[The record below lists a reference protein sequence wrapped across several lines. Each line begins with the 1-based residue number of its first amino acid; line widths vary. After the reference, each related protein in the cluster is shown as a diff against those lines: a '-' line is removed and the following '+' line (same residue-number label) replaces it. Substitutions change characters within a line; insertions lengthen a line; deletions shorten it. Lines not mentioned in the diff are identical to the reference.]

1 MLLAVIA
8 TVFALAS
15 GCTQGVA
22 AYIRIA
28 AHDLSKVD
36 HSVRLELERL
46 GWTEVEGADPSGIL
60 YDNVS
65 LKYYYITVRH
75 TKENIVEILFSISG
89 TKHFS
94 PDAVD
99 AYRLLVTR
107 LQADPNNEVKYDVQT
122 SSGQWIGDSGGNPS
136 PE

>member
-1 MLLAVIA
+1 MPLVVIA

-28 AHDLSKVD
+28 AHDFSKVD

-46 GWTEVEGADPSGIL
+46 GWTEVEG
-60 YDNVS
+60 S
-65 LKYYYITVRH
+65 LSPGGTHYENASLRYYYLTVRH
-75 TKENIVEILFSISG
+75 TKESTLEILFRIAG
-89 TKHFS
+89 TKYFT

-99 AYRLLVTR
+99 AYRLLVAR

-122 SSGQWIGDSGGNPS
+122 SSGQWIGDSGS
-136 PE
+136 AR